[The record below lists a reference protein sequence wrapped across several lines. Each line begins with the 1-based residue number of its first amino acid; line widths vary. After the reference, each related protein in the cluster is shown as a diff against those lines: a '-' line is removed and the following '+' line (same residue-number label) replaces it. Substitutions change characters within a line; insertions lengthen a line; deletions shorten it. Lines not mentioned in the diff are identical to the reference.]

1 MTRAQHIIDCIC
13 FVTFAASM
21 LAIYAMLSGA

>member
-13 FVTFAASM
+13 LVVFMGSM
-21 LAIYAMLSGA
+21 LTVYAMLSN